1 MVRSRVPSACPT
13 PTTISSRRE
22 PLWATPSTSGND
34 ATSYN
39 QIGLPSSPAVAGN
52 VVYYGTSGGFLNAAD
67 IADGKLRARF
77 QTDGSRETAARL
89 LDAKR
94 RLHTKLMYPDRTLD
108 GLMTGMRTMMTL
120 GSVLSSPVVADGVV
134 YFDRSDG
141 QLYAVR

>member
-1 MVRSRVPSACPT
+1 M
-13 PTTISSRRE
+13 
-22 PLWATPSTSGND
+22 
-34 ATSYN
+34 
-39 QIGLPSSPAVAGN
+39 
-52 VVYYGTSGGFLNAAD
+52 
-67 IADGKLRARF
+67 
-77 QTDGSRETAARL
+77 

>member
-13 PTTISSRRE
+13 PTTFSSRRE

-34 ATSYN
+34 ATIYN

-67 IADGKLRARF
+67 IADGNLGARF
-77 QTDGSRETAARL
+77 QTDGSRETAARML
-89 LDAKR
+89 EAYG
-94 RLHTKLMYPDRTLD
+94 LMRAELTYSDRTLD
-108 GLMTGMRTMMTL
+108 GMMIEVRTMMTL

-134 YFDRSDG
+134 YFASTDG